1 MSIFQH
7 EQDKAKCLQ
16 TKQQANTYPFLTL
29 VSETASQGSHYGW
42 DLDEERVSVGEGG
55 EKGGR
60 EREGEGERQER
71 GRETHTQVI

>member
-29 VSETASQGSHYGW
+29 VSETASQGSHYVW
-42 DLDEERVSVGEGG
+42 DLDEERESVGEGG
-55 EKGGR
+55 ER
-60 EREGEGERQER
+60 EREDEGERQER